1 MLFRSGQGD
10 STGKVYAT
18 CVEQASD
25 EDHFFRTER
34 PNSFAFVD
42 RTDVVNL
49 NAYVSG
55 GVRTVEGSYSYIFGV
70 GQCRARLLYADI
82 QIRLCHLCQ
91 CVQTSLEIFFLAF
104 QNKFEISSQWVSV
117 KCRNEDSFR
126 FGIRVREIG
135 RASWWEK
142 VLVSEVAVS

>member
-1 MLFRSGQGD
+1 M
-10 STGKVYAT
+10 
-18 CVEQASD
+18 
-25 EDHFFRTER
+25 
-34 PNSFAFVD
+34 
-42 RTDVVNL
+42 VNL

-70 GQCRARLLYADI
+70 GQCRALLLYADI

-117 KCRNEDSFR
+117 KCRNEDAFR
-126 FGIRVREIG
+126 LGIRVSHHDVGALDNE
-135 RASWWEK
+135 
-142 VLVSEVAVS
+142 

>member
-1 MLFRSGQGD
+1 MVRVK
-10 STGKVYAT
+10 ST
-18 CVEQASD
+18 
-25 EDHFFRTER
+25 R
-34 PNSFAFVD
+34 PVLNKRPMKITSSARRVQTVFALVD

-70 GQCRARLLYADI
+70 GQCRALLLYADI

-104 QNKFEISSQWVSV
+104 QNKFEISSQWVSI
-117 KCRNEDSFR
+117 KCRNEDAFWLA
-126 FGIRVREIG
+126 FGSAPRCMGAE
-135 RASWWEK
+135 
-142 VLVSEVAVS
+142 